1 MGAEIMNGPRGD
13 PINVAIV
20 EDQKTIRE
28 GLALLIDG
36 AIGFRCAGSYSSMEE
51 ALSQIAHDSPDIIL
65 IDLGLPGMSGVEG
78 IQKLGERC
86 PDLPMLVL
94 AVYDDDDRILD
105 AVIAGASGYV
115 LKKTPPDLL
124 LACLHSVS
132 EGEAPMSPELAREVL
147 GLLSNGE
154 TASQLTSE
162 ETRVLEK
169 LAAGHVYQTA
179 AAELALP
186 TREIGLRIK
195 RIYDRVHLRS
205 ATKPTTA

>member
-1 MGAEIMNGPRGD
+1 MKGPRGD

-36 AIGFRCAGSYSSMEE
+36 AVGWRCTGSFGSMEE
-51 ALSQIAHDSPDIIL
+51 ALLRIGPDPPDIIL

-78 IQKLGERC
+78 IQALGERFS
-86 PDLPMLVL
+86 DLPILVL

-105 AVIAGASGYV
+105 AVVAGASGYV

-154 TASQLTSE
+154 TASRLTSD
-162 ETRVLEK
+162 ETRILEK
-169 LAAGHVYQTA
+169 LAEGHVYQTA

-186 TREIGLRIK
+186 AREIGLRIK

-205 ATKPTTA
+205 AKKPTTA